1 MKSLTP
7 LVAIQC
13 ITYNQAA
20 YIRQCLDGFV
30 MQRTD
35 FAFVAIVHDDCS
47 TDGTDDIV
55 REYAQRYPNIIKPI
69 FETENQYSK
78 GDGSLSR
85 IMTQA
90 CNNTGAKYIA
100 MCEGDDYWT
109 DPLKLQKQVDFL
121 ENHPE
126 CSLCYHMFIHVDSNG
141 NELADANSKLIFTP
155 TCSLLQIFNHAPFQT
170 ATIMVRN
177 ELFASPTYV
186 SLKKCNFPFGDILVF
201 ISATKLGTLCGI
213 NEPMSAYRHHEMGVS
228 HKLGSAKSLILST
241 KGWFFAA
248 TLFDNDFFNFIHS
261 KIIINNILTGLIY
274 HPKNRISFIK
284 LLLQGILLYPK
295 SCILFVTNFYI
306 RVKSWA
312 INRLPKFKH
321 KL

>member
-1 MKSLTP
+1 MSSPTP
-7 LVAIQC
+7 LVAIRC
-13 ITYNQAA
+13 ITYNHAP

-90 CNNTGAKYIA
+90 CNNTSAKYIA

-126 CSLCYHMFIHVDSNG
+126 YVCSAHNAIIKVETSGKLYCFNNWFEQDTFSLKDIITKKWLFPTQSLVFRNDVYNNNRINASFFNG
-141 NELADANSKLIFTP
+141 DL
-155 TCSLLQIFNHAPFQT
+155 LLQI
-170 ATIMVRN
+170 
-177 ELFASPTYV
+177 
-186 SLKKCNFPFGDILVF
+186 
-201 ISATKLGTLCGI
+201 TLCRSGGLIHYSNEFMSVYRSGI
-213 NEPMSAYRHHEMGVS
+213 GVS
-228 HKLGSAKSLILST
+228 MKVSGQQ
-241 KGWFFAA
+241 
-248 TLFDNDFFNFIHS
+248 HS
-261 KIIINNILTGLIY
+261 KNLI
-274 HPKNRISFIK
+274 KLFSFIK
-284 LLLQGILLYPK
+284 DYCPEEFHQDIDNRINSHKENLKILEKGVSFSYRIRFFLIRLI
-295 SCILFVTNFYI
+295 CRLFHFRNPE
-306 RVKSWA
+306 VKVVQYYS
-312 INRLPKFKH
+312 
-321 KL
+321 KLKQI

>member
-1 MKSLTP
+1 MTTQTP
-7 LVAIQC
+7 LVAIKC
-13 ITYNQAA
+13 ITYNQVP
-20 YIRQCLDGFV
+20 YIRQCLDGFI

-35 FAFVAIVHDDCS
+35 FPFVAIVHDDCS

-126 CSLCYHMFIHVDSNG
+126 CSCCVHEYKEWIENEKRFRPHQIKYLKDFNGKGLYFSCSDYSKGVFFTKTLTAVYRYSALIESNYEKYKTKFDMALFFALSTQG
-141 NELADANSKLIFTP
+141 KIYLMNET
-155 TCSLLQIFNHAPFQT
+155 
-170 ATIMVRN
+170 
-177 ELFASPTYV
+177 
-186 SLKKCNFPFGDILVF
+186 
-201 ISATKLGTLCGI
+201 
-213 NEPMSAYRHHEMGVS
+213 MGVYRMHDGGVTS
-228 HKLGSAKSLILST
+228 DINRQKFYNYTIPKLFSICEAEKSKNSQRFVYMSIREYPIAFLLYKPHLAKQCLKSLGLYFNARFFIFDVIRIAFRILST
-241 KGWFFAA
+241 
-248 TLFDNDFFNFIHS
+248 T
-261 KIIINNILTGLIY
+261 
-274 HPKNRISFIK
+274 
-284 LLLQGILLYPK
+284 
-295 SCILFVTNFYI
+295 V
-306 RVKSWA
+306 
-312 INRLPKFKH
+312 H
-321 KL
+321 K